1 MSRRSRQAFQNLLR
15 IRWPMAPDP
24 AEPRMPI
31 RSADELIDE
40 ATRRLA
46 DLDRRL
52 AQLQRLR
59 PRGSL
64 SVKLA
69 RAERDLARIDLLEL
83 IELAE
88 MPVEFMGSA

>member
-1 MSRRSRQAFQNLLR
+1 
-15 IRWPMAPDP
+15 
-24 AEPRMPI
+24 MPI
-31 RSADELIDE
+31 RSAEELIDE

-59 PRGSL
+59 PQGSL

-88 MPVEFMGSA
+88 MPPEFMGSA